1 LHWWLKCHGK
11 WKKLKNQL
19 KTAKMKSKFL
29 LTLLSGIITLSALAQ
44 KPVILRFEPK
54 TGTKGTKV
62 YIFGKNL
69 GSTKSVYFKNVPAG
83 AFQVMND
90 TTVIAMVGDGATG
103 MVSLSTTYGEA
114 ALGEFIYTATPPSN
128 CDLIRALV
136 PNINKIQVESTH
148 CFRDSM
154 IKLTV
159 SNGEFKSYRWSTGD
173 TTPFIW
179 IKSSQKVSVT
189 VGNAALGCFSKSS
202 PLVRFIRNTL
212 EKPTLSFKDST
223 LSSTKAPM
231 YRWFFNGEPLKDKT
245 QQIKATKIGIYRVE
259 TSADEICWTSSNEFK
274 LSIGSLVPES
284 DSLAVKVYPN
294 PSAGEFKVAVVL
306 PKEQKMNI
314 QITVLDATGTIVYKS
329 PLLMVTGREIHVP
342 LHIAKKGIYSVRVD
356 VNGKMRSRTLF
367 IQ

>member
-1 LHWWLKCHGK
+1 MM
-11 WKKLKNQL
+11 KL
-19 KTAKMKSKFL
+19 KFL
-29 LTLLSGIITLSALAQ
+29 LIVLTVIVTISTYAQ

-69 GSTKSVYFKNVPAG
+69 GSTKSVYFKNIPAG

-90 TTVIAMVGDGATG
+90 TTVIAMVGTGATG
-103 MVSLSTTYGEA
+103 MVSVGTAFGEA
-114 ALGEFIYTATPPSN
+114 ALGEFIYTLPAPLN
-128 CDLIRALV
+128 CDLIRAFV
-136 PNINKIQVESTH
+136 PSINKIEVESTH

-173 TTPFIW
+173 TTSFIW

-202 PLVRFIRNTL
+202 PLVRFIRNTI
-212 EKPTLSFKDST
+212 EKPILSFKDST
-223 LSSTKAPM
+223 ISSTKAPM
-231 YRWFFNGEPLKDKT
+231 YRWFFNGELLKEKT
-245 QQIKATKIGIYRVE
+245 QQIKAVKIGTYRVE
-259 TSADEICWTSSNEFK
+259 TSADEICWISSNEFK
-274 LSIGSLVPES
+274 VSIGSLIPES

-294 PSAGEFKVAVVL
+294 PSAGEFNVAVVL

-314 QITVLDATGTIVYKS
+314 KITILDATGTIVYTS
-329 PLLMVTGREIHVP
+329 PLLLITGREIHVP
-342 LHIAKKGIYSVRVD
+342 LNIAKKGIYSVRVD
-356 VNGKMRSRTLF
+356 VNGKIKSRSLF

>member
-1 LHWWLKCHGK
+1 M
-11 WKKLKNQL
+11 KNRLNFHFQL
-19 KTAKMKSKFL
+19 NTSMMKSMLLLFL
-29 LTLLSGIITLSALAQ
+29 LTGIFTVSTFAQ
-44 KPVILRFEPK
+44 KPVITRFEPK

-69 GSTKSVYFKNVPAG
+69 HSTKSVYFKNVPAG
-83 AFQVMND
+83 TFQVMND

-103 MVSLSTTYGEA
+103 MVSVGTAFGEA
-114 ALGEFIYTATPPSN
+114 ALGEFVYTVPATMN
-128 CDLIRALV
+128 CDLIKAFV
-136 PNINKIQVESTH
+136 PYINKIEVESTH

-173 TTPFIW
+173 TTPSIW

-189 VGNAALGCFSKSS
+189 VGNTALACFSKSS

-212 EKPTLSFKDST
+212 EKPVLSFKDST
-223 LSSTKAPM
+223 LSSSKAPL
-231 YRWFFNGEPLKDKT
+231 YRWYFNGELLKDRT
-245 QQIKATKIGIYRVE
+245 QQIKAIKIGTYRVE
-259 TSADEICWTSSNEFK
+259 TSADEICWTYSNEFK

-284 DSLAVKVYPN
+284 DSLAIKVYPN
-294 PSAGEFKVAVVL
+294 PSVGEFNVAVVL
-306 PKEQKMNI
+306 PKEQKMNMQVTI
-314 QITVLDATGTIVYKS
+314 LDATGTVVYKS
-329 PLLMVTGREIHVP
+329 PLLMITGREIHVP
-342 LHIAKKGIYSVRVD
+342 LHITKKGIYSVRVD

>member
-1 LHWWLKCHGK
+1 MSSSAFKKGQILPDNINSTKM
-11 WKKLKNQL
+11 KLKL
-19 KTAKMKSKFL
+19 L
-29 LTLLSGIITLSALAQ
+29 LTLLIGILTISAFAQ
-44 KPVILRFEPK
+44 KPVITRFEPK

-62 YIFGKNL
+62 YIYGKNL
-69 GSTKSVYFKNVPAG
+69 KSTKSVYFKNIPAG

-103 MVSLSTTYGEA
+103 MVSVGTEFGET
-114 ALGEFIYTATPPSN
+114 ALGEFVYTTPIPVN
-128 CDLIRALV
+128 CDVIKQFL
-136 PNINKIQVESTH
+136 PYINKIEVESTH

-173 TTPFIW
+173 TTPFVW

-202 PLVRFIRNTL
+202 PIVRFIRNTL
-212 EKPTLSFKDST
+212 EKPIVSFKDST
-223 LSSTKAPM
+223 LSSTKAPI
-231 YRWFFNGEPLKDKT
+231 YRWFFNGELLKDKT
-245 QQIKATKIGIYRVE
+245 QKIRATKIGTYRVE
-259 TSADEICWTSSNEFK
+259 TSADELCWTSSNEFK

-314 QITVLDATGTIVYKS
+314 QITILDATGTVVYKS
-329 PLLMVTGREIHVP
+329 PLLLMTGREIHVP
-342 LHIAKKGIYSVRVD
+342 LHIAKKGIYSVRVH
-356 VNGKMRSRTLF
+356 VNNKIRSSTLF